1 MSYIL
6 GGGQKRE
13 RNREREQK
21 ERERERDRE
30 IQRDKEIEKGR
41 GKNPTIIS
49 RWKGA
54 ENCKERGGKSD
65 KDGGRT
71 SGQGSPFFLLLYTK
85 GWSKYPSKGTYLV
98 HTLTS
103 CKRHRG

>member
-1 MSYIL
+1 MSYTL

-13 RNREREQK
+13 RNRKRAK
-21 ERERERDRE
+21 RERKRKR
-30 IQRDKEIEKGR
+30 QRDKEIEKGR

-54 ENCKERGGKSD
+54 ENCKERGGKAD

-71 SGQGSPFFLLLYTK
+71 SGKCSPFFLLLYTK
-85 GWSKYPSKGTYLV
+85 G
-98 HTLTS
+98 
-103 CKRHRG
+103 C